1 MWDTYLYIALMGVST
16 YWYTIN
22 YRILTPPL
30 QTLTINIT
38 VTFAVTLY
46 AIYVYKVE
54 RSNNIYIFHIL
65 PIIQYLLY
73 GRLFTQLFG
82 QIFVKRLVWLSVGLF
97 TVVSLLLSFT
107 IQPWDKYNSYAATL
121 FNLLI
126 VLWSGYYLWRT
137 LIDTKVIALE
147 KEALFWIIVGLLV
160 TSLGNFFVQGLMNYL
175 ITNSDSYAL
184 AVYWIRELMSFVL
197 FISFLVALFIYIRQS
212 RGKYAR

>member
-1 MWDTYLYIALMGVST
+1 MGVST